1 MYEKILVAFDGS
13 KPSEKALDAA
23 IELAKKFG
31 SVIYL
36 VSVITL
42 PDYAILKNE
51 VAEVEEE
58 EGKFYQELQNK
69 AIESRKGEVEIKPVI
84 IYGHTADRLVDYA
97 KSHNFD
103 LIVVG
108 SRGLS
113 GTKRLL
119 LGSVSD
125 KISHCSPCPL
135 LIVR

>member
-1 MYEKILVAFDGS
+1 MFKKILVAFDGS

-23 IELAKKFG
+23 IELAKRFG
-31 SVIYL
+31 SEIYL

-42 PDYAILKNE
+42 PDYAVLKNE
-51 VAEVEEE
+51 VTDVEEE
-58 EGKFYQELQNK
+58 EGQFYQGLQNK
-69 AIESRKGEVEIKPVI
+69 AIESRKTEVDIKSVI
-84 IYGHTADRLVDYA
+84 IYGHPTDRIVDYA
-97 KSHNFD
+97 KSQNFD

-113 GTKRLL
+113 TTKRFF

-125 KISHCSPCPL
+125 KISHFSPCPI

>member
-1 MYEKILVAFDGS
+1 MFEKILVAFDGS

-31 SVIYL
+31 SVIHL

-42 PDYAILKNE
+42 PDYAVLKNE
-51 VAEVEEE
+51 VTDVEEE
-58 EGKFYQELQNK
+58 EGQFYQELQNK
-69 AIESRKGEVEIKPVI
+69 AIESRKGEVEIKSTI
-84 IYGHTADRLVDYA
+84 IYGHPIDRIVEYA

-113 GTKRLL
+113 TTKRFF

-125 KISHCSPCPL
+125 KISHFSPCPI